1 MASRVFRAGYNNG
14 GRPVEPSR
22 RATKRSR
29 PGSRVNG
36 LPIVNDR
43 LNPWGGR
50 PPVDL
55 DLYFERHVIGGPGAF
70 IIVAED
76 YTAFASAIMS
86 KLLLEI
92 AGDQPLARALV
103 TAVR

>member
-1 MASRVFRAGYNNG
+1 M
-14 GRPVEPSR
+14 
-22 RATKRSR
+22 
-29 PGSRVNG
+29 
-36 LPIVNDR
+36 
-43 LNPWGGR
+43 
-50 PPVDL
+50 
-55 DLYFERHVIGGPGAF
+55 IGGPGAF